1 MEVIRDWNKGKCW
14 RVFLQIPILKRMQ
27 NGKGLKWSSMIQA
40 VTYYLWGVGRSAL
53 DVTTYWGMACS
64 SRTRDCCLAKLT
76 ENMAQ
81 RQTEFFSGYDVIMY
95 CFDNYKKGKR
105 LKHQHGE
112 HSSAFLSGTNQMAH
126 ELQPYVHDVDNKRVY
141 CTGSSP
147 KLVAEKTMIYQ
158 VYYLADTPTY
168 TSGCIFK
175 KDQVW
180 NVKSIINLKNE
191 NLEKGMSYENDEDF
205 RLLGTVGQI
214 LEDIIPQTQATH
226 NDDDD
231 DDHDFAEDTVD
242 CDKIDD
248 CTSNAIYVNEHCDR
262 EQLLNDN
269 ANRTAVTDD
278 NGDDCT
284 NNVIGMADEELKE
297 SATNKD
303 M

>member
-1 MEVIRDWNKGKCW
+1 
-14 RVFLQIPILKRMQ
+14 
-27 NGKGLKWSSMIQA
+27 
-40 VTYYLWGVGRSAL
+40 
-53 DVTTYWGMACS
+53 
-64 SRTRDCCLAKLT
+64 
-76 ENMAQ
+76 MAQ

-158 VYYLADTPTY
+158 VYYLADTSTY

-180 NVKSIINLKNE
+180 NVKSTINLKNE

-231 DDHDFAEDTVD
+231 EHGYRQHSSPSASAPTRDSHEEETRFVPDPFV
-242 CDKIDD
+242 
-248 CTSNAIYVNEHCDR
+248 VNI
-262 EQLLNDN
+262 Q
-269 ANRTAVTDD
+269 RTLVTDD
-278 NGDDCT
+278 TGARYP
-284 NNVIGMADEELKE
+284 ISYQE
-297 SATNKD
+297 SAVRMSYTHAFEQPSPYPATPLVNALPNSDDDNHNHNEHFDDNGSDTQLNDKD
-303 M
+303 ELHYINEEPHFADYGDY